1 MMRKTA
7 LITGGS
13 SGIGKACAEL
23 YAAQGYN
30 VVITGRN
37 QERIDQ
43 VIRNIESHKVK
54 GLGLIAE
61 VNDEA
66 KTIEVINHAISR
78 FGTIDVLICNAG
90 MTMRA
95 LFEDLDL
102 EVFKHMIDVNL
113 MGSIYYTKYALPH
126 LLKSKG
132 TIIGIS
138 SINGHRGTPA
148 RTAYTASKFAMEGFF
163 EALRTEVMY
172 RGVHVLVVS
181 PGYTGTNIRNSALM
195 ADGSVQGESPKD
207 EGKMM
212 SAEQVAHHIYRGQIK
227 KKRDIILTP
236 LGWWL
241 IFLNKFVPRLMDRI
255 VYNVL
260 AKEADTPLKKV

>member
-1 MMRKTA
+1 
-7 LITGGS
+7 
-13 SGIGKACAEL
+13 
-23 YAAQGYN
+23 
-30 VVITGRN
+30 
-37 QERIDQ
+37 
-43 VIRNIESHKVK
+43 
-54 GLGLIAE
+54 
-61 VNDEA
+61 
-66 KTIEVINHAISR
+66 
-78 FGTIDVLICNAG
+78 
-90 MTMRA
+90 
-95 LFEDLDL
+95 
-102 EVFKHMIDVNL
+102 
-113 MGSIYYTKYALPH
+113 
-126 LLKSKG
+126 
-132 TIIGIS
+132 
-138 SINGHRGTPA
+138 
-148 RTAYTASKFAMEGFF
+148 
-163 EALRTEVMY
+163 MY